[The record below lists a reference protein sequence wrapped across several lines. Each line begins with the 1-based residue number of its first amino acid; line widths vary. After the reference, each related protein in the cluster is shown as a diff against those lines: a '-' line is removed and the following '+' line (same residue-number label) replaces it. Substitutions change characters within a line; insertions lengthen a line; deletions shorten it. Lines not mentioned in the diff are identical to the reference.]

1 MNVLNAIRQYRK
13 SLLFVALLIYLS
25 VVYLPLI
32 LKGGI
37 IVDDWGNLGQNWYCT
52 HFLNCYLDWFPLFS
66 NRPLAPIPIVLSTM
80 LFGMHVKGYLAL
92 NSLVYLGSLGLL
104 VYLLKRVIGAL
115 PALGFLMLAAVPV
128 IAMPIVSSP
137 INCLVQNTSFL
148 YWVVSLFFLVRY
160 CETRRFIC
168 YFATYFFLL
177 LSLLT
182 YEIIL
187 PLLALTAI
195 FPYLLQEGEDK
206 KFFIRTLVQF
216 ISPLIF
222 IVVLVVIWQKIIAPE
237 LFSVVYSRL
246 EFSWARTYWGV
257 DGWLA
262 IFYEKLPNL
271 FIKLFNLYRTQTL
284 WIFFGVIATFV
295 IIYKLIS
302 RQHEKTGQ
310 ARLFLVG
317 AVLVC
322 LGCYVLFALGG
333 AKEVEIGGYGARILS
348 STWLALALLLA
359 ALLAVMRGILR
370 KFIIGLL
377 ILFTALS
384 CAAFVV
390 SRDQYI
396 ASWQLQQRILTNVIQ
411 SIQKQGI
418 SGQIQ
423 ILGDVPQYL
432 DKNFNNEIVFST
444 PWDFGFALQIF
455 SQGQITGA
463 AVIDSARGIFHELK
477 LQDQGV
483 LLDGYWKAAPPNLW
497 FYAFDAKTQA
507 STLRPLSNSVQLNRQ
522 LLALGYLGELG
533 KSSTIELGAPISF
546 AKNWLNRP
554 RFIGPGWFGEIESW
568 GGIWSAQGQAEILL
582 PMPTSAPSSIQF
594 LTNALVNTKL
604 PVQRVEISLN
614 GQMQKI
620 VSLNLANDNL
630 FTLPIPISMREANQL
645 AITFRFLDATS
656 PKALGMNDDPRT
668 LAMGLKTITFF

>member
-1 MNVLNAIRQYRK
+1 MNLLNNIRQYRK
-13 SLLFVALLIYLS
+13 SLLLVVLLIYLC
-25 VVYLPLI
+25 VLYLPLI

-37 IVDDWGNLGQNWYCT
+37 SVDDWGDLGQNWYCT

-80 LFGMHVKGYLAL
+80 LFGIHVKGYLAL
-92 NSLVYLGSLGLL
+92 NSLVYLVSLGLL
-104 VYLLKRVIGAL
+104 SYLLNRVIGAI

-148 YWVVSLFFLVRY
+148 YWVISLFFLVRY
-160 CETRRFIC
+160 YDTRRFIF
-168 YFATYFFLL
+168 YLATYLFLL

-195 FPYLLQEGEDK
+195 FPYLLHHGKDQK
-206 KFFIRTLVQF
+206 VFIRTLVQF
-216 ISPLIF
+216 ISPIIF
-222 IVVLVVIWQKIIAPE
+222 IVVLVVIWQKLIAPE

-246 EFSWARTYWGV
+246 ELSWARTYWGV

-271 FIKLFNLYRTQTL
+271 FVKLFKLYRTQTL
-284 WIFFGVIATFV
+284 WIIFWAIATFV
-295 IIYKLIS
+295 VIFKLVP
-302 RQHEKTGQ
+302 RQHKKVRQ
-310 ARLFLVG
+310 VKLLLVG

-370 KFIIGLL
+370 KFFIGLL
-377 ILFTALS
+377 ILFTACS
-384 CAAFVV
+384 CAAFVI

-396 ASWQLQQRILTNVIQ
+396 ASWQLQQRIIANVMQVIKNQ
-411 SIQKQGI
+411 SITGP
-418 SGQIQ
+418 IQ
-423 ILGDVPQYL
+423 ILADVPQYL
-432 DKNFNNEIVFST
+432 DKNFNNEIVFSA

-455 SQGQITGA
+455 SQGQVTGA
-463 AVIDSARGIFHELK
+463 AVIDSARSIFHELK
-477 LQDQGV
+477 LKDQGV
-483 LLDGYWKAAPPNLW
+483 LLDGYWTAAPPNLW

-507 STLRPLSNSVQLNRQ
+507 SALRPLSSSVQLNRQ

-546 AKNWLNRP
+546 AKNWLDRP
-554 RFIGPGWFGEIESW
+554 RFIGPGWYGEIESW
-568 GGIWSAQGQAEILL
+568 GGIWSAQGQAEVLL
-582 PMPTSAPSSIQF
+582 PMPTSTPSSIQF
-594 LTNALVNTKL
+594 LANALVNTRL

-614 GQMQKI
+614 GQVQNI
-620 VSLNLANDNL
+620 ASLNLANDNL
-630 FTLPIPISMREANQL
+630 FTLPIPPSMREVNQL

-668 LAMGLKTITFF
+668 LAIGLKTITFF